1 MGLHEGDMRR
11 GRKGLLVGALLGCLG
26 ALSTGA
32 FAQTT
37 PLPKP
42 APQPKEGAAAQPA
55 QRPGAGMQNPVEAMT
70 STFRSLFH
78 LDKDGEPPA
87 ASTNLGGFT
96 QAQRAQVD
104 KVSAYLSSVQQ
115 LHGTFVQVGPD
126 GSRVKGELFMQKPGR
141 VRFEYEAPSQLQI
154 VADGQSVVVRDR
166 RLGTQDAYPLA
177 QTPLRYLL
185 ADRIDL
191 LRDTNVIGVR
201 ADDMYVTV
209 IIEERQALIGT
220 SRLMMMLGAKDYQ
233 LKQWTVTDP
242 QGYDTTVAVSNL
254 DSSKRPDPAMFRIDY
269 TRYAQ

>member
-1 MGLHEGDMRR
+1 MRR
-11 GRKGLLVGALLGCLG
+11 GHRGLFVGA
-26 ALSTGA
+26 ALACACIFSAATLA
-32 FAQTT
+32 DTV
-37 PLPKP
+37 PLPKR
-42 APQPKEGAAAQPA
+42 APLPKEGAPPQPA
-55 QRPGAGMQNPVEAMT
+55 QKPAAGIQSPAEALT

-78 LDKDGEPPA
+78 LDRDPAPPA

-96 QAQRAQVD
+96 PAQRAQVD
-104 KVSAYLSSVQQ
+104 RVSAYLSSVQQ
-115 LHGTFVQVGPD
+115 LVGNFVQVGPD
-126 GSRVKGELFMQKPGR
+126 GSRVKGEFYMQKPGR
-141 VRFEYEAPSQLQI
+141 VRFEYDPPSPVQI

-166 RLGTQDAYPLA
+166 RLGTQDSYPLS

-185 ADRIDL
+185 SDRIDL
-191 LRDTNVIGVR
+191 LRETNVIGVR
-201 ADDMYVTV
+201 SDDTYITV

-254 DSSKRPDPAMFRIDY
+254 DSSKRPDPALFRIDY